1 MTNEEFSNEFDVLY
15 NSITSNQAP
24 GLDEYEKSVF
34 LTQAQ
39 EDIVRCYFDP
49 KSNKVQEGFDGS
61 QKRQSD
67 FSSLIKT
74 TELKSME
81 EIMNIEKYNSNFNFP
96 QLFDN
101 KSIPF
106 LSPNNLFLTINESII
121 DTKNNE
127 RFLVVPIT
135 YDEYFRLKAKP
146 YGMPLKRQAW
156 RLITNEANKLAR
168 TGYYVDH
175 KNTLSDIKVWFTS
188 ISSKPVTM
196 VISYS
201 ASSQAPIVVEEDD
214 KVVITLKP
222 KRGEMV
228 SYWSKYLIESNS
240 EDEEN
245 KELLKYIMP
254 LDGTKFGSWP
264 SVDLSRDEITISTT
278 GNINSS
284 NQIFEVIG
292 KFKNTAN
299 LHYKIRYIE
308 ELKPII
314 LEDLSDE
321 DLSIKGYDKKMT
333 SALPSSCHDEILK
346 RAVELA
352 KAAYT
357 GGLQEVL
364 TVGNQSST
372 NIGYMPSSNRS

>member
-1 MTNEEFSNEFDVLY
+1 MTIVEFSNEFDVLY

-61 QKRQSD
+61 QKRQYD

-74 TELKSME
+74 TELKSMR
-81 EIMNIEKYNSNFNFP
+81 EIMYIEEDNPNFNFP

-127 RFLVVPIT
+127 KFLVVPIT

-175 KNTLSDIKVWFTS
+175 DNTSPGIKVWFTS

-196 VISYS
+196 VIEYS
-201 ASSQAPIVVEEDD
+201 ATSQAPTIKEEED
-214 KVVITLKP
+214 KIVITLKP
-222 KRGEMV
+222 KKGEMFL
-228 SYWSKYLIESNS
+228 YWSTYLAPRGLFNT
-240 EDEEN
+240 
-245 KELLKYIMP
+245 ELLKYIMP

-264 SVDLSRDEITISTT
+264 SVDLSSDVTISTV
-278 GNINSS
+278 GSINSS

-292 KFKNTAN
+292 KFKKVAN
-299 LHYKIRYIE
+299 LNYKIRYIE

-314 LEDLSDE
+314 LTDLTDE
-321 DLSIKGYDKKMT
+321 DLSIKGYKEAMT
-333 SALPSSCHDEILK
+333 SALPSSCHYEILK

-352 KAAYT
+352 KVAYT
-357 GGLQEVL
+357 GGIQESL
-364 TVGNQSST
+364 IVGNQSST
-372 NIGYMPSSNRS
+372 DIGHISNQKN

>member
-1 MTNEEFSNEFDVLY
+1 MTIVEFSNEFDVLY

-39 EDIVRCYFDP
+39 EDIVKCYFDP
-49 KSNKVQEGFDGS
+49 RSNKVQEGFDGS
-61 QKRQSD
+61 QKRQYD

-74 TELKSME
+74 TKLKSMG
-81 EIMNIEKYNSNFNFP
+81 EIMSIEENNPNFNFP

-168 TGYYVDH
+168 TGYYTDH
-175 KNTLSDIKVWFTS
+175 NNTSPGIKVWFTS

-196 VISYS
+196 VINYS
-201 ASSQAPIVVEEDD
+201 ATSQAPTITEEED
-214 KVVITLKP
+214 KIVITLKP
-222 KRGEMV
+222 KKGEMV
-228 SYWSKYLIESNS
+228 LYWGNYLNTPNS
-240 EDEEN
+240 VN
-245 KELLKYIMP
+245 TELLKYIMP

-264 SVDLSRDEITISTT
+264 SVDLSSDVTISTV
-278 GNINSS
+278 GSINSS

-292 KFKNTAN
+292 KFKNIAN
-299 LHYKIRYIE
+299 LNYKIRYIE

-314 LEDLSDE
+314 LTDLTDE
-321 DLSIKGYDKKMT
+321 DLSIKGYKEAMT

-352 KAAYT
+352 KVAYT
-357 GGLQEVL
+357 GGIQEAL
-364 TVGNQSST
+364 IVGNQSST
-372 NIGYMPSSNRS
+372 DIGHVSNQKD

>member
-1 MTNEEFSNEFDVLY
+1 MTIVEFSNEFDVLY
-15 NSITSNQAP
+15 NNITSNQAP

-61 QKRQSD
+61 QKRQYD

-74 TELKSME
+74 TELKSMR
-81 EIMNIEKYNSNFNFP
+81 EIMSIEKDNPNFNFP

-175 KNTLSDIKVWFTS
+175 GNTSLNIIVVWFTS

-196 VISYS
+196 VINYS
-201 ASSQAPIVVEEDD
+201 ASSQAPTITEEED
-214 KVVITLKP
+214 KIVITLKP
-222 KRGEMV
+222 KKGEMV
-228 SYWSKYLIESNS
+228 SYWSNYLVTPNS
-240 EDEEN
+240 FN
-245 KELLKYIMP
+245 TELMKYIMP

-264 SVDLSRDEITISTT
+264 SVDLSSDVTISTV
-278 GNINSS
+278 GSVNSS

-292 KFKNTAN
+292 KFKNVAN
-299 LHYKIRYIE
+299 LNYKIRYIE

-314 LEDLSDE
+314 LTDLTDE
-321 DLSIKGYDKKMT
+321 DLSIKGYKEAMT
-333 SALPSSCHDEILK
+333 SALPSSCHYEILK

-352 KAAYT
+352 KVAYT
-357 GGLQEVL
+357 GGIQEAL
-364 TVGNQSST
+364 IVGNQSST
-372 NIGYMPSSNRS
+372 DIGHVSNQKN

>member
-61 QKRQSD
+61 QKRQYD

-81 EIMNIEKYNSNFNFP
+81 EIMSSEKYNSNFNFP

-175 KNTLSDIKVWFTS
+175 KNTSSPDTKVWFTS

-201 ASSQAPIVVEEDD
+201 SSPQAPTIVEEDD
-214 KVVITLKP
+214 KIVITLKP
-222 KRGEMV
+222 KKGGMV
-228 SYWSKYLIESNS
+228 PYWSTYLMQSNS
-240 EDEEN
+240 SNE
-245 KELLKYIMP
+245 ELLKYIMP
-254 LDGTKFGSWP
+254 FDGTKFGSWP
-264 SVDLSRDEITISTT
+264 SNDLSRDEITISTI

-314 LEDLSDE
+314 LTDLTTE
-321 DLSIKGYDKKMT
+321 NLSIKGYKKEMT